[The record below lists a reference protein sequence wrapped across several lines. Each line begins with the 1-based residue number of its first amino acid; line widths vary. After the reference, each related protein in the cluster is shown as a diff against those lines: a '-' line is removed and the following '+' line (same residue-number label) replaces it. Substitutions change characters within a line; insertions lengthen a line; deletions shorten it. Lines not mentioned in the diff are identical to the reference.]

1 MTSLIT
7 KNRQQHITR
16 VWVVAILV
24 VITTT
29 ALAQSQSA
37 PPQWEVVS
45 VKPCKADLPPGARGT
60 GDTSPFSPGRLHL
73 ECQTAS
79 GLIQGAY
86 INSRGAAAVY
96 HTSIEGGPSW
106 INSERYTVNAKAE
119 GTPNLNIMRGPMLQ
133 RILENRFKLKVHWVP
148 KEVSI
153 YKLTVAKG
161 GPKLK
166 PFKEGSCIPPASP
179 FDPPPSL
186 APGQRFCAT
195 SPQPAPAGLF
205 GLHFEGRTID
215 DFVQTFLN
223 GPFAGLE
230 REVSDKT
237 GLTGKFDIELQYS
250 RSLNPRQQNP
260 PEAGDPAGPSIFTA
274 LQEQLGL
281 KLESGKGTG
290 YTLVVDSIERPSEN

>member
-1 MTSLIT
+1 
-7 KNRQQHITR
+7 
-16 VWVVAILV
+16 
-24 VITTT
+24 
-29 ALAQSQSA
+29 
-37 PPQWEVVS
+37 
-45 VKPCKADLPPGARGT
+45 
-60 GDTSPFSPGRLHL
+60 
-73 ECQTAS
+73 
-79 GLIQGAY
+79 
-86 INSRGAAAVY
+86 
-96 HTSIEGGPSW
+96 
-106 INSERYTVNAKAE
+106 
-119 GTPNLNIMRGPMLQ
+119 MLQ

-166 PFKEGSCIPPASP
+166 PFKEGSCIAPVSP
-179 FDPPPSL
+179 FDPAPSL
-186 APGQRFCAT
+186 APGQRFCTT
-195 SPQPAPAGLF
+195 SPRPAPAGLF
-205 GLHFEGRTID
+205 GLHFEGSTIE

-230 REVSDKT
+230 REVSNKT

-281 KLESGKGTG
+281 KLESAKGTG
-290 YTLVVDSIERPSEN
+290 YTLIVDSIERPSEN